1 MFAALTLL
9 TAPGAMRAQT
19 TVTIGNESS
28 TNSAYI
34 MPVNM
39 YYNYSLTQQIYRAN
53 EINMPDGG
61 TITSIS
67 FEYLYSEAFS
77 LSGIKV
83 FMKNTTKESFT
94 NNNDWVEV
102 SASDKVFEGTFS
114 ASGAGWVTL
123 TLNTP
128 FHYDGTSNL
137 LVCFYD
143 PTNGYPG
150 SSYKFRTT
158 STTSD
163 YPGQYLA
170 LTCNSDSYVPDPDD
184 LYSYSGAKGLQT
196 IRNNIRLT
204 INPDI
209 TEVYVNDFTLPAW
222 GEHPDYSWSIP
233 SGVNYYIDNSSSQW
247 KDATTS
253 GNIFSGNVF
262 NQEGH
267 NYVLT
272 LKFNS
277 IYGWHISSNATV
289 YLNGVTNLIAS
300 TTLDAGG
307 HFIAQTIPFLMVPG
321 HVVTIGEGTSS
332 SAETPYASMWNYS
345 VTEQI
350 YTANE
355 IGVPN
360 GGTISSIRFQRQ
372 SDFLETNHITVYM
385 KNVSRSS
392 FADLSDPETLLPTDI
407 VYEGDYTFTQGWS
420 NIDLDLPFQY
430 VLKKIL

>member
-39 YYNYSLTQQIYRAN
+39 YYNYSLTQQIYRAD

-67 FEYLYSEAFS
+67 FEYLYSGAFS

-163 YPGQYLA
+163 
-170 LTCNSDSYVPDPDD
+170 
-184 LYSYSGAKGLQT
+184 
-196 IRNNIRLT
+196 
-204 INPDI
+204 
-209 TEVYVNDFTLPAW
+209 
-222 GEHPDYSWSIP
+222 
-233 SGVNYYIDNSSSQW
+233 
-247 KDATTS
+247 
-253 GNIFSGNVF
+253 
-262 NQEGH
+262 
-267 NYVLT
+267 
-272 LKFNS
+272 
-277 IYGWHISSNATV
+277 
-289 YLNGVTNLIAS
+289 
-300 TTLDAGG
+300 
-307 HFIAQTIPFLMVPG
+307 
-321 HVVTIGEGTSS
+321 
-332 SAETPYASMWNYS
+332 
-345 VTEQI
+345 
-350 YTANE
+350 
-355 IGVPN
+355 
-360 GGTISSIRFQRQ
+360 
-372 SDFLETNHITVYM
+372 
-385 KNVSRSS
+385 
-392 FADLSDPETLLPTDI
+392 
-407 VYEGDYTFTQGWS
+407 
-420 NIDLDLPFQY
+420 
-430 VLKKIL
+430 